1 MGVVEGSNPFAPTN
15 DYPFPVFGPRKPVSN
30 VRVPAYHPDRRF
42 RDPTGSSLIRPLILV
57 SNDDGISSEGI
68 RVLEEAV
75 SPLGDV
81 YVVAPDQER
90 SAASHALTIHKPLR
104 ISQKDTRHY
113 ALNGTPTDCIN
124 FALYVILPR
133 KPDLIVSGI
142 NHGSNLA
149 DDVTYSGTV
158 SAAFEGSILGI
169 PSIAFSLQIPEDLEK
184 TAHFETALLY
194 SRQIAGDYLAS
205 PMESSILVSVNIP
218 DRPPGEVRGVRVT
231 RLGKR
236 LINETNII
244 RKEDP
249 RGRPY
254 YWIGMGPKDYEPDE
268 ASDLHAI
275 DHGFVSVTPLHLDLT
290 HYPSLSRLR
299 VMEDKLSPFADRAG
313 S

>member
-1 MGVVEGSNPFAPTN
+1 M
-15 DYPFPVFGPRKPVSN
+15 KK
-30 VRVPAYHPDRRF
+30 
-42 RDPTGSSLIRPLILV
+42 PLILV

-68 RVLEEAV
+68 RFLEDAV
-75 SPLGDV
+75 APLGDV

-104 ISQKDTRHY
+104 ITEKDPRHF

-142 NHGSNLA
+142 NHGCNLA

-158 SAAFEGSILGI
+158 SAAFEGSILGTT
-169 PSIAFSLQIPEDLEK
+169 SLAFSLETPDDPSNPLQFG
-184 TAHFETALLY
+184 TAMHYARKIAALQLGNPSETSVLL
-194 SRQIAGDYLAS
+194 
-205 PMESSILVSVNIP
+205 SVNIP
-218 DRPPGEVRGVRVT
+218 DLPLEKVRGIRVT
-231 RLGKR
+231 HLGKR

-254 YWIGMGPKDYEPDE
+254 YWIGMGPKDYEPDIS
-268 ASDLHAI
+268 SDLHAI
-275 DHGFVSVTPLHLDLT
+275 DHGYVSVTPLHLDLT
-290 HYPSLSRLR
+290 HYPSIASLKKWEERTGP
-299 VMEDKLSPFADRAG
+299 ETDG
-313 S
+313 SVQK

>member
-1 MGVVEGSNPFAPTN
+1 MI
-15 DYPFPVFGPRKPVSN
+15 KPK
-30 VRVPAYHPDRRF
+30 
-42 RDPTGSSLIRPLILV
+42 PLILV
-57 SNDDGISSEGI
+57 SNDDGISSAGI
-68 RVLEEAV
+68 RFLEEAV
-75 SPLGDV
+75 APLGDV

-104 ISQKDTRHY
+104 ITEKDPRHF

-142 NHGSNLA
+142 NHGCNLA

-158 SAAFEGSILGI
+158 SAAFEGSILGTT
-169 PSIAFSLQIPEDLEK
+169 SLAFSLEVPDDPSSPLQ
-184 TAHFETALLY
+184 FETARHY
-194 SRQIAGDYLAS
+194 ARKIARLQLAS
-205 PMESSILVSVNIP
+205 PVETSVLLSVNIP
-218 DRPPGEVRGVRVT
+218 NLPLEKVRGIRVT
-231 RLGKR
+231 HLGKR

-275 DHGFVSVTPLHLDLT
+275 DHGWVSLTPLHLDLT
-290 HYPSLSRLR
+290 HYPSMSSLRKWEEQGIPEPDGNESR
-299 VMEDKLSPFADRAG
+299 
-313 S
+313 

>member
-1 MGVVEGSNPFAPTN
+1 M
-15 DYPFPVFGPRKPVSN
+15 
-30 VRVPAYHPDRRF
+30 
-42 RDPTGSSLIRPLILV
+42 IRPLILV

-75 SPLGDV
+75 SSLGDV

-104 ISQKDTRHY
+104 ITQKDARHF

-158 SAAFEGSILGI
+158 SAAFEGSILGT
-169 PSIAFSLQIPEDLEK
+169 PSIAFSLQVPEEPHR
-184 TAHFETALLY
+184 TAHFDTALIY
-194 SRQIAGDYLAS
+194 ARKIAQSHLSS
-205 PMESSILVSVNIP
+205 PLEFSVLLSVNIP
-218 DRPPGEVRGVRVT
+218 DLPPEDVRGVRVT

-268 ASDLHAI
+268 SSDLHAI

-299 VMEDKLSPFADRAG
+299 KWEEGAAPVKAG
-313 S
+313 SKPE